1 VIFILFLFFIFDN
14 IQYSHRE
21 KKIIKEMEFKQFSIM
36 SSMNTI
42 NSMNEAAM
50 VSNMSMMA
58 PMNMSMMSPMNMTNS
73 GMMMDAN
80 GNMMNAAFMNNG
92 VMGMDGSSVV
102 PDANGMIPGMVPGF
116 VQDMS
121 GAMVPGMV
129 PGLVPA
135 PPEMLAQFN
144 NGNGNNKST
153 NTTNGEGMS
162 RVSGE
167 GLAVARASGEG
178 LARASVEDINKPKK
192 SIAALEDTMKEFEKN
207 LNDQGLSVPKSAP
220 QQQKQLVRKPS
231 APVKK
236 DSFSASAAA
245 KRVYHIPRYAV
256 MLEDKPFAHGGG
268 GQIFKGMYM
277 GNEIAAKQVYDSK
290 SGQAHS
296 EDFDNEVAVLTK
308 LSHPCIL
315 SCFGVTSDEDGSM
328 YQVF

>member
-1 VIFILFLFFIFDN
+1 MPPMN
-14 IQYSHRE
+14 
-21 KKIIKEMEFKQFSIM
+21 M
-36 SSMNTI
+36 SMMTPMNMSMMTPMNM
-42 NSMNEAAM
+42 SMM
-50 VSNMSMMA
+50 TPMNMSMMA
-58 PMNMSMMSPMNMTNS
+58 PMNMMSPMNMTNS

-92 VMGMDGSSVV
+92 MMGMDGSNVV

-129 PGLVPA
+129 PGLVQA

-144 NGNGNNKST
+144 NGNGNDNST
-153 NTTNGEGMS
+153 NTNGEGMS

-167 GLAVARASGEG
+167 GLARASGEG
-178 LARASVEDINKPKK
+178 LARASVEDGNKPKK

-207 LNDQGLSVPKSAP
+207 LNDQGLSLPKSAP
-220 QQQKQLVRKPS
+220 PKQQKQLVRKPS

-328 YQVF
+328 YQVYCMTISLSASLY